1 MKKILLILAIIL
13 VFLGAGLFYIN
24 KILLP
29 VHVKGLILTS
39 AKEQLK
45 GRDITIGTLNY
56 NPLKG
61 VVVTDLLITAKN
73 NPTKAFVQVKEIS
86 AQVLLF
92 PLLQKKVIIS
102 SLRIEEPVI
111 KLIRIDGANWNFS
124 DLIPAPST
132 TPSDEKPPFEI
143 MVSGLAVVNGQV
155 TVEDGMSETLFTETL
170 SPINIKGALALS
182 NNLHAAVAFSGD
194 IGISSSKGSLSFNA
208 RIGIADKTLKSELR
222 AKNINVEQYLR
233 FIPSG
238 SGMPA
243 LPTINRLGIEA
254 LDIQVLQSKEG
265 LTVSGDGVIPQLDVI
280 QKDTAALQGQ
290 LAFNKLYVSVAT
302 SGTITAQGN
311 ISSEKIKVVLPNEQH
326 AQGKL
331 ALDLSKLTVDKTTI
345 EGTGSFIGENLD
357 VLMSGIALSGNIKT
371 TQSVFSLKEN
381 VITASSDLSAIKTSL
396 SIGKDLQA
404 SGDIRIKAATFTLNN
419 NDITASGDLDIK
431 NTALTM
437 GNDLKASGDIRVN
450 TASFSLKNKLMN
462 ADGDLQMK
470 NASLSMGK
478 DLRLSG
484 DINIPKA
491 SLRPSDTGLLL
502 NASADLMNIAVTLST
517 EQTITGDIS
526 LRDISCALSGAD
538 AVIHA
543 NADMQKLAVIT
554 PAARINTDLSAKN
567 LAVIWKNKTL
577 DAAADMTFT
586 KLNVAIPKSFTFSGN
601 PIVSVHLKLD
611 PADLAA
617 LAYDG
622 KATLTGGQMTAVP
635 TVGSVNDI
643 NTDVT
648 FKTDALTINALS
660 LSTMDTP
667 LTISGK
673 VERFSDPY
681 VSLDVKAERINLDL
695 AEKFIPDLMK
705 EHGASINGTAA
716 LTAHFTGRPSK
727 PLDAQIL
734 ARVTLA
740 DTNIKSTKLAQ
751 EMNNIRGLII
761 YETPKLSW
769 QDLKLTWQERA
780 ITLNGALENFDSPLV
795 SGSIKTEEL
804 NADFII
810 EKLADKIAIKK
821 LKGTCFNSD
830 LDLLGSVE
838 LPAGSAPQINVA
850 GTAKVALKDLPMFLP
865 AQAKQ
870 IEDLKLGGIIKLT
883 FKAKG
888 KIDDWQNLRTSVT
901 LETPALYVMGYQ
913 VEDLNVSSE
922 QKDGKLDPLTIT
934 AAVYGG
940 NVNTTN
946 DITLTDTA
954 FPFESSFKITNLNLE
969 QLKKAIP
976 ALSQQQL
983 SGLFSAVGNMKGK
996 ALDIQNM
1003 TGKAVVSIREGYL
1016 WGVEALAGIMKVLAS
1031 SFQNSGD
1038 MTIKEADATLN
1049 FNNRQI
1055 QTDDLVLK
1063 SDAMTIKGK
1072 GWIDWDQNIE
1082 MSVAPELTTAPA
1094 ADGTT
1099 SALSLINPTA
1109 GLINIRVSGKL
1120 SAPKIEHNISAPT
1133 MIKKTL
1139 QNTVGGLLKLFE

>member
-1 MKKILLILAIIL
+1 MKKILLILAIVL
-13 VFLGAGLFYIN
+13 VFLGAGLFYTN

-39 AKEQLK
+39 AREQLK

-61 VVVTDLLITAKN
+61 IVVTDLLITAKN
-73 NPTKAFVQVKEIS
+73 NPTKAFVQIKEIS

-92 PLLQKKVIIS
+92 PLFQKKVIIS

-111 KLIRIDGANWNFS
+111 KLIRIDGATWNFS
-124 DLIPAPST
+124 DLIPVPSA

-143 MVSGLAVVNGQV
+143 MVSDLAVVNGQV
-155 TVEDGMSETLFTETL
+155 TLEDGMSETLFTETL
-170 SPINIKGALALS
+170 SPVNIKGALALS

-194 IGISSSKGSLSFNA
+194 IGITSSKGSLGFNA
-208 RIGIADKTLKSELR
+208 RIGIADKTLKSELH

-238 SGMPA
+238 AGMPV
-243 LPTINRLGIEA
+243 LPTINRLGIQN
-254 LDIQVLQSKEG
+254 LDMQVLQSQEG
-265 LTVSGDGVIPQLDVI
+265 LTVSGNGSIPAVDIV
-280 QKDTAALQGQ
+280 QKDVAALQGQ
-290 LAFNKLYVSVAT
+290 IAFNKLYVSVAT
-302 SGTITAQGN
+302 SGSITAQGN
-311 ISSEKIKVVLPNEQH
+311 ISSKKINVVLPNEQH

-331 ALDLSKLTVDKTTI
+331 ALDLSKLTIDKTTI
-345 EGTGSFIGENLD
+345 EGVGSFLGENLD
-357 VLMSGIALSGNIKT
+357 VLIGGIAFSGNVKT
-371 TQSVFSLKEN
+371 TQSTFSLKEN
-381 VITASSDLSAIKTSL
+381 VITATSDLDATKTSV

-404 SGDIRIKAATFTLNN
+404 SGDIRIKAASFGLNN

-431 NTALTM
+431 NATLVM
-437 GNDLKASGDIRVN
+437 GNDLKASGDIHVN
-450 TASFSLKNKLMN
+450 AASFSVQNKLMS
-462 ADGDLQMK
+462 ADGNLQMK

-491 SLRPSDTGLLL
+491 SLRPSETGLLL
-502 NASADLMNIAVTLST
+502 TANADLKNTVVTISP

-526 LRDISCALSGAD
+526 LQDISCALSGAD
-538 AVIHA
+538 ALINA

-554 PAARINTDLSAKN
+554 PAAHINTTMTAKN
-567 LAVIWKNKTL
+567 LAIVWKNKAL
-577 DAAADMTFT
+577 DATAEMRF
-586 KLNVAIPKSFTFSGN
+586 KELNVAIPKSFTFNGS
-601 PIVSVHLKLD
+601 PTVSLHLKLD
-611 PADLAA
+611 PADPAA

-622 KATLTGGQMTAVP
+622 KATLNGGQMTDVP
-635 TVGSVNDI
+635 TVGNVTGI
-643 NTDVT
+643 NTDIT
-648 FKTDALTINALS
+648 FKTDQLTINALS

-681 VSLDVKAERINLDL
+681 VSLDVKAERINLAL
-695 AEKFIPDLMK
+695 AEKFIPDLLK
-705 EHGASINGTAA
+705 EQGASLNGTAS
-716 LTAHFTGRPSK
+716 LNAHFTGRPSK
-727 PLDAQIL
+727 PLDAMIL

-751 EMNNIRGLII
+751 EINNIRGLLI

-780 ITLNGALENFDSPLV
+780 ITLNGTLENFESPLV
-795 SGSIKTEEL
+795 SGSVKTEEL

-810 EKLADKIAIKK
+810 EKMVDKIAIKK

-830 LDLLGSVE
+830 LDMLGSVE
-838 LPAGSAPQINVA
+838 LPSGSAPQINVS
-850 GTAKVALKDLPMFLP
+850 GTAKIALKDLPQFLP

-870 IEDLKLGGIIKLT
+870 IKDLKLGGIVKLT

-901 LETPALYVMGYQ
+901 LETPAVYVMGYQ
-913 VEDLNVSSE
+913 VEDLNISSE
-922 QKDGKLDPLTIT
+922 QKDGELDPLTIT
-934 AAVYGG
+934 AVVYGG
-940 NVNTTN
+940 NVNATN
-946 DITLTDTA
+946 NITLTDTA

-983 SGLFSAVGNMKGK
+983 AGLFSAVGNIKGK

-1003 TGKAVVSIREGYL
+1003 TGKSVVSIREGYL
-1016 WGVEALAGIMKVLAS
+1016 WGVEALAGVMKVLAS

-1038 MTIKEADATLN
+1038 MTLKEADATLI
-1049 FNNRQI
+1049 FNNRKI

-1082 MSVAPELTTAPA
+1082 MSVAPELTTAPS

-1099 SALSLINPTA
+1099 SLTNLINPTA